1 MRWISLAGT
10 AALSI
15 WWLLLAYR
23 VVGKRPG
30 QDPKYDASI
39 EYWRGTFKVMGVL
52 GIILFALQLDGI
64 WWINFGCSWKNVSL
78 IALPKATRRLN
89 LAFGG
94 ALRVAGSIRKWDGV
108 MKLTVAEVT
117 ILVVGAVVVA
127 VHPVRGAAG
136 RRVPARVVQGCGR
149 RAR

>member
-1 MRWISLAGT
+1 MVAWPARRLNSVVRRREAKMRWISLAGT

-52 GIILFALQLDGI
+52 GIIVFALQFVL
-64 WWINFGCSWKNVSL
+64 
-78 IALPKATRRLN
+78 
-89 LAFGG
+89 
-94 ALRVAGSIRKWDGV
+94 
-108 MKLTVAEVT
+108 
-117 ILVVGAVVVA
+117 ILVD
-127 VHPVRGAAG
+127 
-136 RRVPARVVQGCGR
+136 
-149 RAR
+149 

>member
-1 MRWISLAGT
+1 MGA
-10 AALSI
+10 
-15 WWLLLAYR
+15 
-23 VVGKRPG
+23 
-30 QDPKYDASI
+30 PKYDASI

-127 VHPVRGAAG
+127 PVVAALLTPTPDAINMGLMWLAVVVVFVVGFFVVRRFVRRG
-136 RRVPARVVQGCGR
+136 
-149 RAR
+149 